1 MCSEDGLEWI
11 YETVTGSLF
20 MMLHMVCICLQA
32 IMIENV
38 FYRVPKE
45 LGYYDDNNNY
55 DSIDSE
61 PWYVLP
67 PKRRFWDEDAG
78 EYRDH

>member
-1 MCSEDGLEWI
+1 
-11 YETVTGSLF
+11 
-20 MMLHMVCICLQA
+20 
-32 IMIENV
+32 MIENV

>member
-1 MCSEDGLEWI
+1 
-11 YETVTGSLF
+11 
-20 MMLHMVCICLQA
+20 
-32 IMIENV
+32 MIENV

-78 EYRDH
+78 EYRDHLEDIIQKSNDKDDKFKLVK